1 MKPDKALNIAR
12 GVFGILAAIF
22 ALITFI
28 LFGAQMDFANFPGAN
43 LELAK
48 HEGGDKDGQL
58 KQVLGGWEIV
68 TSTSANVDDQTP
80 CTNFVVFDDTN
91 DKDSMTLTKADW
103 QPSVQVCATNE
114 KKVEEWSAAWLV
126 APDCKRTTDENEC
139 APFGANSPLA
149 WFGFLTFGTLS
160 LQVILFGAHTCYA
173 LTKDALGKDSDGKN
187 NKLSIS
193 AVKGFETN
201 TKVWLGLTIVWI
213 IVGFALM
220 IVSAFAWDSLCDKI
234 DTGLGRK
241 IGDDAATAVRA
252 CATTSCT
259 MPFSNFFATM
269 VFALV
274 WYRLPHIAQWF
285 GFLESV

>member
-1 MKPDKALNIAR
+1 MKPDKALNMAR

-28 LFGAQMDFANFPGAN
+28 LFGAQMDFANFPGSN

-91 DKDSMTLTKADW
+91 DKDSMTLNKADW

-173 LTKDALGKDSDGKN
+173 LTKDALGKDADGKN

-201 TKVWLGLTIVWI
+201 TKVWLGLTVVWI

-220 IVSAFAWDSLCDKI
+220 VVSAFAWDSLCDKI

-241 IGDDAATAVRA
+241 IGDDAGTAVRA

>member
-12 GVFGILAAIF
+12 GVFGLIAAIS
-22 ALITFI
+22 ALVTFI
-28 LFGAQMDFANFPGAN
+28 LFGAQMDFANFPGSN
-43 LELAK
+43 LELAV

-68 TSTSANVDDQTP
+68 TSTSVAVDDQTP
-80 CTNFVVFDDTN
+80 CTNFVVFDNTN
-91 DKDSMTLTKADW
+91 NKDSMTLTKADF
-103 QPSVQVCATNE
+103 QPAVQVCATNE
-114 KKVEEWSAAWLV
+114 KKVEDWSAGWLV

-149 WFGFLTFGTLS
+149 WFGFITFGTLS
-160 LQVILFGAHTCYA
+160 LQVILFGVHTCYE
-173 LTKDALGKDSDGKN
+173 LTKDALGKDEDGN
-187 NKLSIS
+187 TNKLSFS
-193 AVKGFETN
+193 AAKSFKRKS
-201 TKVWLGLTIVWI
+201 KVWLGLTIIWI
-213 IVGFALM
+213 IVGFSLM
-220 IVSAFAWDSLCDKI
+220 AVSAFAWDSLCDKI

-259 MPFSNFFATM
+259 LPFSNFFGTM

-285 GFLESV
+285 GLLESV